1 MGNVLD
7 ALPKSAQ
14 PGARAAFAEI
24 YNAEH
29 RIHLRN
35 RVTKVSGCR
44 VASIATA
51 FKLFESTPMRWRAVN
66 TPHLVERPDESG
78 DDSTSRGAPIHRFER
93 FLAGT
98 ATSRLLSAGPGRV

>member
-7 ALPKSAQ
+7 ALPKSPQ

-66 TPHLVERPDESG
+66 TPHLVALVRP
-78 DDSTSRGAPIHRFER
+78 GAALREGLPRRTPRRIRR
-93 FLAGT
+93 
-98 ATSRLLSAGPGRV
+98 